1 MRVFAYATGPLQTN
15 CYVVAPEAK
24 SEVDGPTKCI
34 VIDPGYGAA
43 DWIKQLSAQEDIQP
57 AAVVLTHG
65 HLDHTRD
72 VGDVRANWDV
82 PVYINENDN
91 FMLQNPRLSLSPAL
105 SRGFDMQNMEAV
117 TDAIT
122 LTDGEQ
128 ISAADLDIVLHH
140 APGHSPGCS
149 MLQIGS
155 ILFSGDVL
163 FKGAIGRVDVMGG
176 DPEAMMTSL
185 KTKVLPLKDN
195 TVVYPGH
202 GPETTIGTERAS
214 NPFLLGL

>member
-24 SEVDGPTKCI
+24 SEVDGPAQCI
-34 VIDPGYGAA
+34 IIDPGYGAA
-43 DWIKQLSAQEDIQP
+43 DWIKQLTAEEDILP

-72 VGDVRANWDV
+72 VSEVRANWDV

-105 SRGFDMQNMEAV
+105 ARGFDMQNMEAV
-117 TDAIT
+117 QDANT
-122 LTDGEQ
+122 LADGEH
-128 ISAADLDIVLHH
+128 IKEAGMDIVLHH

-149 MLQIGS
+149 MLQIGN

-176 DPEAMMTSL
+176 DPEAMMNSL
-185 KTKVLPLKDN
+185 QTKVLPLKDN
-195 TVVYPGH
+195 VIVYPGH
-202 GPETTIGTERAS
+202 GPETTIGAERTS